1 MEGYAVLMA
10 CFAGFLLLYAALL
23 AKTTDV
29 QLIPRHYAA
38 KIKNKKQ
45 YARGVAKVV
54 ALVALA
60 PLASALTALVTDAA
74 LPSLIVLIIGFILM
88 LWLGIRMNKKS
99 F

>member
-23 AKTTDV
+23 AKTMDV

-38 KIKNKKQ
+38 KMKNKKQ
-45 YARGVAKVV
+45 YAKGVAKVV

-60 PLASALTALVTDAA
+60 PLASALAAFITDAA
-74 LPSLIVLIIGFILM
+74 LPSLLVLFIGFILT
-88 LWLGIRMNKKS
+88 LWLGIRMNRQS